1 MTERTQE
8 QANSDSLDDMFEPAL
23 LDMSDDD
30 FDDAIPVSTEK
41 QRLAEKRR
49 RAEQRIEQRR
59 LREELGYY
67 DLELGDF

>member
-8 QANSDSLDDMFEPAL
+8 PAASDGLDDIFEPAL
-23 LDMSDDD
+23 LDMADDD
-30 FDDAIPVSTEK
+30 FEEAVSVSTEK

-67 DLELGDF
+67 DLELEDF

>member
-1 MTERTQE
+1 MTERNHE
-8 QANSDSLDDMFEPAL
+8 PVAKDGLDYIFEPAL
-23 LDMSDDD
+23 LDVADGDIEEVVS
-30 FDDAIPVSTEK
+30 VSTEK

-67 DLELGDF
+67 DLELEDF

>member
-1 MTERTQE
+1 
-8 QANSDSLDDMFEPAL
+8 
-23 LDMSDDD
+23 MSDDD

>member
-1 MTERTQE
+1 MTERNQE
-8 QANSDSLDDMFEPAL
+8 QASSDGLDDIFEPAL

-30 FDDAIPVSTEK
+30 FDEAGPVSTDK
-41 QRLAEKRR
+41 QRLADKRR
-49 RAEQRIEQRR
+49 RAEQRLEQRR